1 MKSEE
6 LIEILDKLRID
17 YLKYRGSSF
26 SEDGKLFWAK
36 DDAMAYAE
44 GLNTAIKIIAEDD
57 KELLE
62 RLGSDYDEEGIP
74 YWDRYNGQLG

>member
-1 MKSEE
+1 MKNEE
-6 LIEILDKLRID
+6 LISILAKLRID

-26 SEDGKLFWAK
+26 DKDNNLLWAK
-36 DDAMAYAE
+36 DDAMAYSEA
-44 GLNTAIKIIAEDD
+44 LNTAIKIISEDN

-74 YWDRYNGQLG
+74 YWDRYNG

>member
-1 MKSEE
+1 MKNEE
-6 LIEILDKLRID
+6 LISILAKLRID

-26 SEDGKLFWAK
+26 DKDNNLLWAK
-36 DDAMAYAE
+36 DDAMAYSEA
-44 GLNTAIKIIAEDD
+44 LNAAIKIISEDN

-74 YWDRYNGQLG
+74 YWDRYNG

>member
-1 MKSEE
+1 MKNEE

-26 SEDGKLFWAK
+26 DQDGNLFWAK
-36 DDAMAYAE
+36 DDAIAYAE

-74 YWDRYNGQLG
+74 YWDRYNGQLS

>member
-1 MKSEE
+1 MSNEDIIKV
-6 LIEILDKLRID
+6 LDKLRID

-26 SEDGKLFWAK
+26 DEDGRLFWAK
-36 DDAMAYAE
+36 DDALSFAQ
-44 GLNTAIKIIAEDD
+44 GLDTAIKIIAEDD

-74 YWDRYNGQLG
+74 YWDRYNGQFS

>member
-1 MKSEE
+1 MKNEE
-6 LIEILDKLRID
+6 LIEILNKLRID

-26 SEDGKLFWAK
+26 DQDGNLFWTK

-44 GLNTAIKIIAEDD
+44 GLNTAIKIIAEDN

-62 RLGSDYDEEGIP
+62 RLGSDYDEKGIP
-74 YWDRYNGQLG
+74 YWDRYNG

>member
-1 MKSEE
+1 MKNEE
-6 LIEILDKLRID
+6 LISILAKLRID

-26 SEDGKLFWAK
+26 DKDDNLLWAK

-44 GLNTAIKIIAEDD
+44 GLNAAIKIISEDN

-62 RLGSDYDEEGIP
+62 RLGSDYDEKGIP
-74 YWDRYNGQLG
+74 YWDRYNG

>member
-1 MKSEE
+1 MKNDE
-6 LIEILDKLRID
+6 LIAILNKLKID

-26 SEDGKLFWAK
+26 DADGNLLWAK
-36 DDAMAYAE
+36 DDAMGYAE
-44 GLNTAIKIIAEDD
+44 GLNTVIKIISEDN

-74 YWDRYNGQLG
+74 YWDRYDGQSS

>member
-1 MKSEE
+1 MSNEE
-6 LIEILDKLRID
+6 LIEILNKLKID

-26 SEDGKLFWAK
+26 DKDGNLLWAK
-36 DDAMAYAE
+36 EDAESWAE
-44 GLNTAIKIIAEDD
+44 GLSTAIKIIAEDN

-74 YWDRYNGQLG
+74 YWDRYDGQSS

>member
-1 MKSEE
+1 MNSEE
-6 LIEILDKLRID
+6 LIQVLNKLKID

-26 SEDGKLFWAK
+26 SEDGTLFWAK
-36 DDAMAYAE
+36 DDAQSFAE
-44 GLNTAIKIIAEDD
+44 GLDIAIKIISEDD

-74 YWDRYNGQLG
+74 YWDRYNGQLS